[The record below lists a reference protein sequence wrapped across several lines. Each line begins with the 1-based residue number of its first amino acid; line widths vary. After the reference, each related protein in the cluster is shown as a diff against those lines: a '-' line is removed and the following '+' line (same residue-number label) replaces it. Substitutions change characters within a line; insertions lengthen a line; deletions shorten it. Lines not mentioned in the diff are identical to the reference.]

1 MNVGIVAG
9 GPRIC
14 IPDLKT
20 FDEQEMYWIGVDKGV
35 QYLLDEQIVPDL
47 AVGDF
52 DSIRES
58 EWKRIKEKVRNIKK
72 YRPEKDE
79 TDMELAIEYGVKQ
92 NPNTISLFGATGGR
106 LDHFLANISLLVNE
120 KWSKSSIDFKI
131 IDRQNIISVH
141 RPKKYEIRKLPD
153 KPYVSFLPV
162 NGHVEGLTLTGFK
175 YSLHN
180 YTAIF
185 GSTRCISNELIEE
198 KGTFSFTSG
207 ILMMVR
213 SSDEMPISPA
223 R

>member
-9 GPRIC
+9 GPRTC
-14 IPDLKT
+14 MPDLKA
-20 FDEQEMYWIGVDKGV
+20 FNEREMYWIGVDKGV
-35 QYLLDEQIVPDL
+35 QYLLDEHIVPDL
-47 AVGDF
+47 AIGDF
-52 DSIRES
+52 DSIQEN
-58 EWKRIKEKVRNIKK
+58 EWKRMKQKVRNIKK
-72 YRPEKDE
+72 YNPEKDE

-92 NPNTISLFGATGGR
+92 NPNIIFLFGATGGR

-141 RPKKYEIRKLPD
+141 RPKKYEIQKLPD
-153 KPYVSFLPV
+153 KPYISFLPV

-175 YSLHN
+175 YPLHN
-180 YTAIF
+180 YTAKF

-213 SSDEMPISPA
+213 SSDEMPISPV